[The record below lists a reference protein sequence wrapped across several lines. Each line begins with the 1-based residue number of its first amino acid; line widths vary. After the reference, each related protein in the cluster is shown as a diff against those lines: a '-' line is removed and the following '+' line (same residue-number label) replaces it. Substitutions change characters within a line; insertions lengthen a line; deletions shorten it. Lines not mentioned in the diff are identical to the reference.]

1 MILSPVAPTT
11 APKLRS
17 LEEYFSED
25 MKQSGFDTLK
35 MYMSDVYT
43 VASNLCGFP
52 AISVPCGSECKV
64 AKASNE
70 IDMPVGVQFI
80 GKAFDD
86 YKIINMAA
94 AYEILRGEGE

>member
-1 MILSPVAPTT
+1 
-11 APKLRS
+11 
-17 LEEYFSED
+17 
-25 MKQSGFDTLK
+25 MKQPGFDTLK

-52 AISVPCGSECKV
+52 AISVPCGNERNMAKV
-64 AKASNE
+64 SKE
-70 IDMPVGVQFI
+70 MDMPVGVQFI

>member
-1 MILSPVAPTT
+1 M
-11 APKLRS
+11 
-17 LEEYFSED
+17 
-25 MKQSGFDTLK
+25 
-35 MYMSDVYT
+35 
-43 VASNLCGFP
+43 
-52 AISVPCGSECKV
+52 PCGSECKV
-64 AKASNE
+64 AKVSNE